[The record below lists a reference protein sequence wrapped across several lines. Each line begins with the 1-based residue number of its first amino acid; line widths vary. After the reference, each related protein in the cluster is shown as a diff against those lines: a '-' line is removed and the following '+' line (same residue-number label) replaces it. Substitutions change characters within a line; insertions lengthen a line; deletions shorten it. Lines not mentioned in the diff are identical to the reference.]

1 MSSKESFTT
10 SSLSL
15 SLNEDWDRSESDI
28 IVPQTQAPRHSVPF
42 PAEDVQADC
51 SAPGENKS
59 RKARS
64 LSELMRLH
72 VEKGTGVTFNVE
84 EASRVADVLKQW
96 INSGTSPYEG
106 EDDFFSRAN
115 DDLSLGAK
123 RSLQLGGRTRGQTT
137 CTCSVESPQ
146 PCTLNSHDGKLLKA
160 ISNSAHQQGQ
170 TCITFSRD
178 GNAVTQHIRARAGM

>member
-15 SLNEDWDRSESDI
+15 NLNEDWDRSSDI
-28 IVPQTQAPRHSVPF
+28 IIPQTQVPRNSVL
-42 PAEDVQADC
+42 V
-51 SAPGENKS
+51 PGEETQDNCSTPGANRS
-59 RKARS
+59 RKNRS

-72 VEKGTGVTFNVE
+72 AEKGTNVIFNVE

-106 EDDFFSRAN
+106 EDDFFSRTN

-123 RSLQLGGRTRGQTT
+123 RSLQSGDSSGRARGQSE
-137 CTCSVESPQ
+137 SVV
-146 PCTLNSHDGKLLKA
+146 
-160 ISNSAHQQGQ
+160 
-170 TCITFSRD
+170 SR
-178 GNAVTQHIRARAGM
+178 

>member
-15 SLNEDWDRSESDI
+15 HLNEDWDRSSDI
-28 IVPQTQAPRHSVPF
+28 IVPQTQVPRNSVLF
-42 PAEDVQADC
+42 
-51 SAPGENKS
+51 PGEVAQDNCSTPGANGS
-59 RKARS
+59 RKSRS

-72 VEKGTGVTFNVE
+72 AEKGTDVTFNVE

-123 RSLQLGGRTRGQTT
+123 RSLQLGPGDFSGRTRGQSE
-137 CTCSVESPQ
+137 SVV
-146 PCTLNSHDGKLLKA
+146 
-160 ISNSAHQQGQ
+160 
-170 TCITFSRD
+170 SR
-178 GNAVTQHIRARAGM
+178 

>member
-15 SLNEDWDRSESDI
+15 NLNEDWDRSSD
-28 IVPQTQAPRHSVPF
+28 VVLPQTQVPRNSVLF
-42 PAEDVQADC
+42 PQDDC
-51 SAPGENKS
+51 STSGANGS
-59 RKARS
+59 RKSRS

-72 VEKGTGVTFNVE
+72 AEKGTDVAFNVE
-84 EASRVADVLKQW
+84 EATRVADVLKQW

-123 RSLQLGGRTRGQTT
+123 RSLQLGDFSGRTRGQSE
-137 CTCSVESPQ
+137 SVV
-146 PCTLNSHDGKLLKA
+146 
-160 ISNSAHQQGQ
+160 
-170 TCITFSRD
+170 SR
-178 GNAVTQHIRARAGM
+178 

>member
-15 SLNEDWDRSESDI
+15 NLNEDWDRSSDI
-28 IVPQTQAPRHSVPF
+28 IIPQTT
-42 PAEDVQADC
+42 
-51 SAPGENKS
+51 PGANRS
-59 RKARS
+59 RKNRS

-72 VEKGTGVTFNVE
+72 AEKGTNVIFNVE

-123 RSLQLGGRTRGQTT
+123 RSLQSGDLSGRARGQSE
-137 CTCSVESPQ
+137 SVV
-146 PCTLNSHDGKLLKA
+146 
-160 ISNSAHQQGQ
+160 
-170 TCITFSRD
+170 SR
-178 GNAVTQHIRARAGM
+178 